1 MPISKAATEPGLP
14 KYLVVYRRI
23 RSAIDEGQLR
33 PGDRVPSVRA
43 LAAELNLARGTVEAA
58 YELLISE
65 GYLTARGQAGTVIAL
80 DLPVKVAPSPSAESA
95 APTEQD
101 QPLLLQMGLP
111 ALDAFP
117 RKLWSRLITQR
128 VRQTDIAGLGFSD
141 PRGYAPLRSAVATY
155 LGLYR
160 GVQCTPDQVFIC
172 TGYNAV
178 LELVCESL
186 EMTGQGCWFEEPGYV
201 HARQML
207 LNRGVQLVPVP
218 VDADGLRVEHGI
230 RLNPTAR
237 LAVVTPAHQSPL
249 GVALS
254 PERRKTLLDWAQVQS
269 SWVLEDDYDSE
280 FRYRGR
286 PLPAL
291 KSQDVHDRVLYAGTF
306 SKMLFPGLR
315 LAYLVVPREQVE
327 RFEQVARL
335 WRNRCPELLQ
345 ATVSD
350 FLSQGHFTRHLKKMR
365 QLYSMR
371 RALLVKAL
379 EEVGRGIL
387 KVDPQAGGINLLVRV
402 LIDVPD
408 VRIAKQARAAGLS
421 IEPLSRWQVVAGQ
434 EGGLLMTFT
443 NVASAEQAAEIADRL
458 LMAIE
463 AARSADQDKAQG
475 CRHGRITRT
484 PPSQK

>member
-1 MPISKAATEPGLP
+1 MPSVNVATEPGLP

-23 RSAIDEGQLR
+23 RSAIDDGQLR

-43 LAAELNLARGTVEAA
+43 LAAELNLARGTVETA

-65 GYLTARGQAGTVIAL
+65 GYLTARGQAGTIIAL
-80 DLPVKVAPSPSAESA
+80 DLPALTMTSSPAENA
-95 APTEQD
+95 APTERN
-101 QPLLLQMGLP
+101 QPLALQMGLP

-128 VRQTDIAGLGFSD
+128 ARQTDIAGLSFSD
-141 PRGYAPLRSAVATY
+141 PRGYAPLRSAITTY

-186 EMTGQGCWFEEPGYV
+186 EMGGQGCWFEDPGYV
-201 HARQML
+201 HARQIL
-207 LNRGVQLVPVP
+207 LNRGVELIPLP
-218 VDADGLRVEHGI
+218 VDGDGLRVEHGI
-230 RLNPTAR
+230 RLHPAAR
-237 LAVVTPAHQSPL
+237 LALVTPAHQSPL

-254 PERRKTLLDWAQVQS
+254 PERRRALLDWAQAQS

-291 KSQDVHDRVLYAGTF
+291 KSQDVHDRALYAGTF

-315 LAYLVVPREQVE
+315 LAYLVVPRELVE

-365 QLYSMR
+365 QLYSVR

-379 EEVGRGIL
+379 EELGGGIV
-387 KVDPQAGGINLLVRV
+387 KVDPQAGGINLLVRL
-402 LIDVPD
+402 LIGVPD
-408 VRIAKQARAAGLS
+408 FRIAEQARVAGLS
-421 IEPLSRWQVVAGQ
+421 IEPLSRWQLLSGE
-434 EGGLLMTFT
+434 EGGLLMSFT
-443 NVASAEQAAEIADRL
+443 NVASAEQAAEIAGRL
-458 LMAIE
+458 LAVIA
-463 AARSADQDKAQG
+463 AARATDQDKAQG
-475 CRHGRITRT
+475 CR
-484 PPSQK
+484 

>member
-1 MPISKAATEPGLP
+1 MPTVKVAAEPGLP

-43 LAAELNLARGTVEAA
+43 LATELNLARGTVETA

-80 DLPVKVAPSPSAESA
+80 DLPVKAAPSP
-95 APTEQD
+95 APETVMSNGRD
-101 QPLLLQMGLP
+101 QSLPLQMGLP

-117 RKLWSRLITQR
+117 RKLWARLITQR
-128 VRQTDIAGLGFSD
+128 ARQSDIASLGFGD
-141 PRGYAPLRSAVATY
+141 PRGYAPLRSAIVTY

-160 GVQCTPDQVFIC
+160 GVQCTADQVFIC

-186 EMTGQGCWFEEPGYV
+186 EMTGQGCWFEDPGYI
-201 HARQML
+201 HARQLL

-218 VDADGLRVEHGI
+218 VDADGLRVDQGI
-230 RLNPTAR
+230 RLHPAAR

-254 PERRKTLLDWAQVQS
+254 PERRRELLDWAQEQS

-306 SKMLFPGLR
+306 SKMLFPGVR

-327 RFEQVARL
+327 RFEQIARL

-345 ATVSD
+345 GTVSD
-350 FLSQGHFTRHLKKMR
+350 FLNQGHFTRHLKKMR

-379 EEVGRGIL
+379 EEVGSGIL

-402 LIDVPD
+402 LVDLPD
-408 VRIAKQARAAGLS
+408 TRIAEQARTAGLS
-421 IEPLSRWQVVAGQ
+421 IGPLSRWQVESGE
-434 EGGLLMTFT
+434 EGGLLMSFT
-443 NVASAEQAAEIADRL
+443 NVVSAEQAAEIAGRL
-458 LMAIE
+458 LAVIV
-463 AARSADQDKAQG
+463 AARAVFPGKA
-475 CRHGRITRT
+475 
-484 PPSQK
+484 

>member
-1 MPISKAATEPGLP
+1 MPTVKVAAEPGLP

-43 LAAELNLARGTVEAA
+43 LATELNLARGTVETA

-80 DLPVKVAPSPSAESA
+80 DLPVKAAPSP
-95 APTEQD
+95 APGTVMSSGRD
-101 QPLLLQMGLP
+101 QSLPLQMGLP

-117 RKLWSRLITQR
+117 RKLWARLITQR
-128 VRQTDIAGLGFSD
+128 ARQSDIASLGFGD
-141 PRGYAPLRSAVATY
+141 PRGYAPLRSAIVTY

-160 GVQCTPDQVFIC
+160 GVQCTADQVFIC

-186 EMTGQGCWFEEPGYV
+186 EMTGQGCWFEDPGYI
-201 HARQML
+201 HARQLL

-218 VDADGLRVEHGI
+218 VDADGLRVDQGI
-230 RLNPTAR
+230 RLHPAAR

-254 PERRKTLLDWAQVQS
+254 PERRRELLDWAQEQS

-291 KSQDVHDRVLYAGTF
+291 KSQDEHDRVLYAGTF
-306 SKMLFPGLR
+306 SKMLFPGVR

-327 RFEQVARL
+327 RFEQVTRL

-345 ATVSD
+345 GTVSD
-350 FLSQGHFTRHLKKMR
+350 FLNQGHFTRHLKKMR

-379 EEVGRGIL
+379 EEVGSGIL

-402 LIDVPD
+402 LVDLPD
-408 VRIAKQARAAGLS
+408 TRIAEQARAAGLS
-421 IEPLSRWQVVAGQ
+421 IGPLSRWQVESGE
-434 EGGLLMTFT
+434 EGGLLMSFT
-443 NVASAEQAAEIADRL
+443 NVVSAEQAAEIAGRL
-458 LMAIE
+458 LAVIV
-463 AARSADQDKAQG
+463 AARALDRG
-475 CRHGRITRT
+475 MT
-484 PPSQK
+484 

>member
-1 MPISKAATEPGLP
+1 MPIAKAATEPGLP

-80 DLPVKVAPSPSAESA
+80 DLPVTAIPSPATETVES
-95 APTEQD
+95 TEQD
-101 QPLLLQMGLP
+101 QPLPLQMGLP

-141 PRGYAPLRSAVATY
+141 PRGYAPLRSAIATY

-186 EMTGQGCWFEEPGYV
+186 EMEGQDCWFEDPGYV
-201 HARQML
+201 HARQIL

-254 PERRKTLLDWAQVQS
+254 PERRKALLDWAQVQS

-315 LAYLVVPREQVE
+315 LAYLVVPREQVD

-379 EEVGRGIL
+379 EEVGSGIL